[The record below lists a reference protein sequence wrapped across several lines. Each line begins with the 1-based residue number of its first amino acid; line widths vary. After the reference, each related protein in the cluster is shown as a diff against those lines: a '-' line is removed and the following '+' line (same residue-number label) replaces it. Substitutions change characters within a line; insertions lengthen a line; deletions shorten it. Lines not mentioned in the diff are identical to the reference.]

1 MRASNRAEYS
11 LMPKI
16 DLKWISSELKSQR
29 QSGAKGVL
37 AMVGE
42 VEPKQPLIFAEIAS
56 LARDGASDHELAGV
70 VGYLTLMQR
79 AAASINVGTTVSPD
93 EYRES
98 VNRAY
103 DWFTTL
109 QNDGA
114 EGMASR
120 IAGWVADV
128 ALDGEPGI
136 WVACLELIKT
146 HRLLE
151 ADLVGPL
158 IITMH
163 AIADVFSRRI
173 DALDRH

>member
-1 MRASNRAEYS
+1 
-11 LMPKI
+11 
-16 DLKWISSELKSQR
+16 
-29 QSGAKGVL
+29 
-37 AMVGE
+37 
-42 VEPKQPLIFAEIAS
+42 
-56 LARDGASDHELAGV
+56 
-70 VGYLTLMQR
+70 MQR
-79 AAASINVGTTVSPD
+79 AAISLRIGSQVSPD

-98 VNRAY
+98 VNRAC
-103 DWFTTL
+103 DWFTSL
-109 QNDGA
+109 QKGGA

-128 ALDGEPGI
+128 ALDGEPSI

-151 ADLVGPL
+151 SDLVAPL

>member
-1 MRASNRAEYS
+1 
-11 LMPKI
+11 MPRI
-16 DLKWISSELKSQR
+16 DQDWISSELKSLR
-29 QSGAKGVL
+29 QFGPEDVL
-37 AMVGE
+37 ATTRE
-42 VEPKQPLIFAEIAS
+42 VANQQPRIFAEIAN
-56 LARDGASDHELAGV
+56 LARDGAERHELAGV
-70 VGYLTLMQR
+70 VSYLAVMQL
-79 AAASINVGTTVSPD
+79 AATSLRIGSPVSPD

-98 VNRAY
+98 VNRAC

-128 ALDGEPGI
+128 ALDSEPGI
-136 WVACLELIKT
+136 WVAYLELITT

-151 ADLVGPL
+151 ADLAGPL
-158 IITMH
+158 TITMH